1 MRTLILSAVVLMTVS
16 AADVAAGA
24 ATPAAAAGDWRLS
37 VVGGRVACTLTF
49 THESGVGG
57 FEVKAPLA
65 CREAFPPLMSV
76 AAWAV
81 NDKGAIVLSDAQAHP
96 IIVFPQIDGAPFEAK
111 APDGSTWR
119 LEPVSEPRPSFLSG
133 RLSGAYHL
141 DAPGGAKLCDLT
153 LTSNFFGSHGGI
165 TGAACAPVWNDRG
178 WSAWSL
184 RGGELSL
191 MDKDG
196 KPILVMKPGG
206 AGVFVAADPKADQVT
221 LSRR

>member
-1 MRTLILSAVVLMTVS
+1 
-16 AADVAAGA
+16 
-24 ATPAAAAGDWRLS
+24 
-37 VVGGRVACTLTF
+37 
-49 THESGVGG
+49 
-57 FEVKAPLA
+57 
-65 CREAFPPLMSV
+65 
-76 AAWAV
+76 V

-165 TGAACAPVWNDRG
+165 TSAACAPVWNDRG

>member
-1 MRTLILSAVVLMTVS
+1 MRTLILSAVVLISVS

-24 ATPAAAAGDWRLS
+24 ATPEIAAGDWRLS
-37 VVGGRVACTLTF
+37 VVGGRIACTLTL
-49 THESGVGG
+49 TRETGVGG
-57 FEVKAPLA
+57 YEVKAPLA
-65 CREAFPPLMSV
+65 CREAFPPLKAV
-76 AAWAV
+76 AAWAL

-96 IIVFPQIDGAPFEAK
+96 IIVFPAAEGAPFEAK

-119 LEPVSEPRPSFLSG
+119 LDPVVEPRPSFLGG
-133 RLSGAYHL
+133 RLSGAYRL

-165 TGAACAPVWNDRG
+165 IGAACAPAWSDRG
-178 WSAWSL
+178 WATWSL
-184 RGGELSL
+184 RAGELSL

-206 AGVFVAADPKADQVT
+206 RGVYVVADPKADQVT
-221 LSRR
+221 LARR